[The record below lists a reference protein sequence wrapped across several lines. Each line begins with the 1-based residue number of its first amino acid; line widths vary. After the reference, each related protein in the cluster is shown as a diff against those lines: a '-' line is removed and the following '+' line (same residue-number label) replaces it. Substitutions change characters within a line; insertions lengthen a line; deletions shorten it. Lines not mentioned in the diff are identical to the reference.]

1 MAKCRSKT
9 REGVLNE
16 GIPVGTAQW
25 GRKEL
30 KLNLGQKLGI
40 PEKNGRA

>member
-25 GRKEL
+25 DRKEL
-30 KLNLGQKLGI
+30 NLNVGQKLGI
-40 PEKNGRA
+40 PGKNDRA